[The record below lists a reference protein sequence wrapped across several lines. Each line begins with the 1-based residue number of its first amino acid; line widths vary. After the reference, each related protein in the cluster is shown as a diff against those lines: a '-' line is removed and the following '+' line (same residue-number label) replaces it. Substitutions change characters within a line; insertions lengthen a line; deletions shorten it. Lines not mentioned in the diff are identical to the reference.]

1 LKFAGST
8 PAQGTTAGN
17 AGRHPTEE
25 NEMKKNEPQVKTV
38 VEFAVGLPNGLFL
51 IEGNK
56 LPTGPDDP
64 GQIAV
69 FATRHL
75 AQAKIDSYNQD
86 LARIGV
92 PPESR
97 FFLAERMVTTL
108 ITEFGPATE

>member
-1 LKFAGST
+1 
-8 PAQGTTAGN
+8 
-17 AGRHPTEE
+17 
-25 NEMKKNEPQVKTV
+25 MKKNEPQVKTV

-56 LPTGPDDP
+56 LPTGAGRS

-75 AQAKIDSYNQD
+75 APGQD
-86 LARIGV
+86 RLLQPGPGRIGV

-97 FFLAERMVTTL
+97 FFLAEDGDDFR